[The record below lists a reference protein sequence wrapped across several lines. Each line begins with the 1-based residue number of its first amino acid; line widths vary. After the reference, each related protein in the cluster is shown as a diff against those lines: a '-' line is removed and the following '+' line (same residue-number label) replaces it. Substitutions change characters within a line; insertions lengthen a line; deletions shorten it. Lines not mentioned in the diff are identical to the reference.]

1 MNNDALFKIGYG
13 LYLLSASE
21 NGHDNACIINTV
33 SQVTCSPCRLTIVV
47 NKANLTHDMIINTG
61 VFNLSVLTEETPFD
75 IYKQFGYQSGRTVD
89 KLANMNLPR
98 SANGLVYLNYD
109 ANAYISG
116 KVISTTDLGSHTLFL
131 AEVTAAEVLN
141 NQPSVTYDYYQKH
154 VKPAP
159 QPAAKKGFRC
169 KICGYIY
176 EGDTLPPDFICP
188 WCKHGAADFE
198 KIS

>member
-1 MNNDALFKIGYG
+1 
-13 LYLLSASE
+13 
-21 NGHDNACIINTV
+21 
-33 SQVTCSPCRLTIVV
+33 
-47 NKANLTHDMIINTG
+47 MIINTG
-61 VFNLSVLTEETPFD
+61 LFNLSVLTEETPFD